1 MIIINNERLLDLI
14 QSNYSLENIESIVTF
29 LNAQKTFEFPALKTG
44 LFSAAL
50 LNSDTSYT
58 GYSNVWVRDNVHI
71 AHALYV
77 LGKTEVAIRAM
88 QTLMAFFEKYR
99 HRFEDIIDNRVTP
112 QNPMNRPHIRFNGQT
127 LTEVDE
133 EWSHAQNDALGY
145 FLWLYCILIRDGLI
159 KPTRKTVEMLALF
172 PLYFQAIAYWED
184 EDSGHWEET
193 RKVEA
198 SSIGT
203 VVAGL
208 KAFKQ
213 LKMKP
218 EFIAFCCQYKGRIV
232 NPRLLDELLEKGYT
246 ALNQIL
252 PAECIETDPLKN
264 RRYDAALLFL
274 IYPLGVLQDK
284 IADQILADVQQHL
297 VRDYGVCRYLGDS
310 FWFADYKSILL
321 SQQRTADF
329 SGNITERNVFL
340 KPRQEAQWCLFDP
353 ILSIIFG
360 QKFQKTLE
368 VSYLAQQIHY
378 LNRSL
383 GQLTAVNS
391 VFGGFKCPEL
401 YYLAQGKYTPGDAT
415 PLLWTQANLALALKM
430 FTQIKP

>member
-1 MIIINNERLLDLI
+1 MIIIQNERLLDFI
-14 QSNYSLENIESIVTF
+14 QSNYTLQNIQAIVTF
-29 LNAQKTFEFPALKTG
+29 LNAQKTFEFPTLKTG
-44 LFSAAL
+44 LFPAAL
-50 LNSDTSYT
+50 LNASNQYT

-71 AHALYV
+71 AHAHYV
-77 LGKTEVAIRAM
+77 LGKGEVAVQAM

-99 HRFEDIIDNRVTP
+99 QRFEDIIDGRVTP
-112 QNPMNRPHIRFNGQT
+112 QNPMNRPHIRFDGQT
-127 LTEVDE
+127 LAELDE
-133 EWSHAQNDALGY
+133 DWSHAQNDALGY
-145 FLWLYCILIRDGLI
+145 FLWLYCTLIRSGLI
-159 KPTRKTVEMLALF
+159 TPTQREVEVMALF
-172 PLYFQAIAYWED
+172 PLYFQAIEYWQD

-203 VVAGL
+203 VIAGL

-213 LKMKP
+213 LQMKP
-218 EFIAFCCQYKGRIV
+218 EFIAFCCQYNGQIV
-232 NPRLLDELLEKGYT
+232 TPHLLDELLEKGYM
-246 ALNQIL
+246 ALDQIL
-252 PAECIETDPLKN
+252 PAECIQPDTLKN

-274 IYPLGVLQDK
+274 IYPLQVLPDK
-284 IADQILADVQQHL
+284 TADQILTDVQQHL

-310 FWFADYKSILL
+310 FWFADYKSALV
-321 SQQRTADF
+321 SEQRTSDF

-340 KPRQEAQWCLFDP
+340 KPGQEAQWCVFDP

-360 QKFQKTLE
+360 QKFKKTLE

-383 GQLTAVNS
+383 GQLTVVDS

-401 YYLAQGKYTPGDAT
+401 YYLAQGKYIPGDAT

-430 FTQIKP
+430 LNC